1 MNKKIIFAA
10 ALGLLSLSAC
20 GDGGARGEQADRGA
34 KVQQEA
40 MGGKAT
46 NAEIDNIGNRL
57 RLTSD
62 PNLLGHIALIN
73 KVGQVV
79 LYTTIKGK
87 VTSGSKR
94 LTSTTYCPGIMGT
107 DCPSDEGTYGS
118 SNPYIFFWTANGQ
131 YIQTSMDYIYSDKPL
146 RLDEKPLF
154 TIADSVPH
162 GGPMPTPAPAPAPTS
177 TPVATPPAK

>member
-1 MNKKIIFAA
+1 MKLTIIAA
-10 ALGLLSLSAC
+10 ALGLLSLAAC
-20 GDGGARGEQADRGA
+20 GEPSAR
-34 KVQQEA
+34 VQQATQGGERAQRA
-40 MGGKAT
+40 MANAT
-46 NAEIDNIGNRL
+46 SNAEQDNIEA
-57 RLTSD
+57 RLTLTSNPD
-62 PNLLGHIALIN
+62 LLGHVAIVN

-94 LTSTTYCPGIMGT
+94 LTNPGYCGAVNG

-118 SNPYIFFWTANGQ
+118 SNPYVFFWTNSGQ

-154 TIADSVPH
+154 TVPQEA
-162 GGPMPTPAPAPAPTS
+162 APA
-177 TPVATPPAK
+177 K